1 MAHFPL
7 KKKRTKMKLFV
18 LILSTIFF
26 ANIVYTQNV
35 ERIEIY
41 YIPFNVHIDGRITP
55 EFLETDT
62 VFSRKVI
69 IEDLEIISS
78 FEYAISLVNL
88 IPKTNKKEFMPYM
101 EINVFTKRPERSKI
115 SDPMKKII
123 YLNSNYQINFYDCQF
138 HKNYVLEKWLNTY
151 VFNIK

>member
-1 MAHFPL
+1 
-7 KKKRTKMKLFV
+7 MKLFV

>member
-1 MAHFPL
+1 MDHFPL

-26 ANIVYTQNV
+26 SNIVYTQNV

-115 SDPMKKII
+115 SDPLKKII